1 MSNKHRVLLVEDDVG
16 LQSQLRWALENYQV
30 SIAGDRAAAVA
41 AFRED
46 TPPVVVLDLGLPP
59 DPDGASEGLACLR
72 EILAIAPETKIIIS
86 SGNENRANA
95 VEAIASG
102 AYDFYA
108 KPVDIDVLM
117 MIIERA
123 LHLYQLEEEARQR
136 SAAVGAPL
144 AGLITN
150 DPGMLKVCRSIEKV
164 APTGVSVLLLGESGT
179 GKDVLARAVHQLSP
193 RAARPFVAIN
203 CAAIPENLLESEL
216 FGHEKGAFT
225 GAIKQIVGKIETAN
239 RGTFFLDEIGDLPL
253 SLQAKLLRFLQDRV
267 IERVGGRQQIPVD
280 VRIISATNK
289 NIPDLIRDGRFRE
302 DLFYRLNEVRID
314 IPPLRERAGDV
325 VLLIN
330 YFISEYCRQHGRVIK
345 GLAQD
350 AIEAILAYHW
360 PGNVREIDN
369 RVKRAVIMSEGK
381 LLSAADLDFAV
392 QDEPE
397 AGEYDL
403 RIARERAERSVVQR
417 ALLKEQGNISKAA
430 RLLGISRPT
439 LYELMKQLNIKA

>member
-1 MSNKHRVLLVEDDVG
+1 MLRIIRHR
-16 LQSQLRWALENYQV
+16 ALPQ
-30 SIAGDRAAAVA
+30 
-41 AFRED
+41 
-46 TPPVVVLDLGLPP
+46 VVVDVRCRRLVVRG
-59 DPDGASEGLACLR
+59 DGFAR
-72 EILAIAPETKIIIS
+72 VV
-86 SGNENRANA
+86 
-95 VEAIASG
+95 VEA
-102 AYDFYA
+102 
-108 KPVDIDVLM
+108 
-117 MIIERA
+117 
-123 LHLYQLEEEARQR
+123 
-136 SAAVGAPL
+136 
-144 AGLITN
+144 
-150 DPGMLKVCRSIEKV
+150 
-164 APTGVSVLLLGESGT
+164 
-179 GKDVLARAVHQLSP
+179 
-193 RAARPFVAIN
+193 
-203 CAAIPENLLESEL
+203 
-216 FGHEKGAFT
+216 
-225 GAIKQIVGKIETAN
+225 TA
-239 RGTFFLDEIGDLPL
+239 
-253 SLQAKLLRFLQDRV
+253 
-267 IERVGGRQQIPVD
+267 VD